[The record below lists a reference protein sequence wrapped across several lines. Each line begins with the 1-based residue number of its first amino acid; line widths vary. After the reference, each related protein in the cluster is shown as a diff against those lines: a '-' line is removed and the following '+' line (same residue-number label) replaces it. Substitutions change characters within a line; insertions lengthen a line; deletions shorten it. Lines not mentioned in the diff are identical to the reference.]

1 MPPQVKRNVITVD
14 IPPDLVRFCD
24 QRAADLCL
32 SRSAFIRTLIIQAR
46 SQEQK

>member
-1 MPPQVKRNVITVD
+1 MQPPSKRNVITVD
-14 IPPDLVRFCD
+14 IPPDLVQYCD

-46 SQEQK
+46 NQQQK